1 MSIQNNVTVVGT
13 GTAPAVAVALPRR
26 SRRRRPGPAF
36 WAGVSILGTIII
48 VATWMSFWPPY
59 DPLATVAANIEG
71 MSALHLLGTDNV
83 GRDSLVRL
91 ALAGRTSLIIS
102 GSAALLAAVVG
113 AALGLVAGYVGGMVD
128 AVIMRVVD
136 ALLALPAILVAL
148 VVGVIIGNGAIPL
161 IISLGIIFAPTFA
174 RVMRA
179 PVIALRER
187 DFVLAAQLSGVR
199 TWKIVLQHLLP
210 NALTPLFVQFASVA
224 SAVVLLEAALSYLGQ
239 GVQAP
244 EPSAGRMISE
254 LTRFMQTQPLLII
267 APALLIVL
275 LSAGWNLLADGTQ
288 DYLSPRREGGIGGKR
303 RRRPRTSTTPATPA
317 TPQTAPPLTT
327 APSGSSRTTSTVTS
341 TPQEDSQ

>member
-1 MSIQNNVTVVGT
+1 MSINDSVTIVGT
-13 GTAPAVAVALPRR
+13 GSAPAVAVAAPRR
-26 SRRRRPGPAF
+26 ARRRPGASF
-36 WAGVSILGTIII
+36 WGGIGILGTIIA
-48 VATWMSFWPPY
+48 VATWMSVWPPY
-59 DPLATVAANIEG
+59 DPLATVAGNIEG
-71 MSALHLLGTDNV
+71 MSAQHWLGTDNV

-91 ALAGRTSLIIS
+91 ALAGRASLLIS
-102 GSAALLAAVVG
+102 GAAALLAAVTG
-113 AALGLVAGYVGGMVD
+113 AALGLVAGYLGGLVD
-128 AVIMRVVD
+128 AVIMRIVD

-148 VVGVIIGNGAIPL
+148 VVGVIIGNGALPL
-161 IISLGIIFAPTFA
+161 IIALGLVFAPTFA
-174 RVMRA
+174 RVVRA

-187 DFVLAAQLSGVR
+187 DFVLAAQVSGVR
-199 TWKIVLQHLLP
+199 TWRIVVQHLLP

-288 DYLSPRREGGIGGKR
+288 DFLSPRREGGIGGR
-303 RRRPRTSTTPATPA
+303 RRRRRTTAP
-317 TPQTAPPLTT
+317 TAPP
-327 APSGSSRTTSTVTS
+327 RTTPTSSTVTPTS
-341 TPQEDSQ
+341 QEDSSS

>member
-13 GTAPAVAVALPRR
+13 GTAPALAVALPKRA
-26 SRRRRPGPAF
+26 RRRRPGPAF
-36 WAGVSILGTIII
+36 WAGVAILGTIVI

-59 DPLATVAANIEG
+59 DPLTTVAGNIEG

-102 GSAALLAAVVG
+102 GCAALLAAVVG

-128 AVIMRVVD
+128 AVIMRIVD

-303 RRRPRTSTTPATPA
+303 RRRPGRARTN
-317 TPQTAPPLTT
+317 TPQTAP
-327 APSGSSRTTSTVTS
+327 SRTTSTVTTNTVSTSTVTS